1 MSHIKLKSVIP
12 VALIAIV
19 ISSVFISFYQSCLER
34 NVPIAYEGDAFS
46 VLTTIQGYAEG
57 DTNPVTPRFLSRL
70 NAPSVGSWSDY
81 PQEKMV
87 FWPAGWFVPAFGL
100 GRGST
105 LYVLFLQVLAGL
117 AFYFSGKALVRS
129 EGREIWI
136 VAGAILFGL
145 APYAFLRNLQH
156 LALTAYWPVPLLVVT
171 LVWYGWP
178 ERVKWNARVGTVF
191 ACVAAFLG
199 GSYNPYYLGP
209 FLVLLT
215 LLGLGALAQRSW
227 MRFGIFAAILGSAIF
242 GFLLQNIDTFIQ
254 LAQSG
259 KNPAAVS
266 RELWW
271 MAKFSL
277 YLPDLFFPR
286 AHMNEWVGK
295 LSWSLYHSR
304 VPQQL
309 WGESQTAYI
318 GLVAG
323 GGLIDLLASGVIMV
337 CARKYE
343 AVSPFFWL
351 SSGVI
356 LFSVAGGVNYLL
368 GSFGFLLLRA
378 ANRSSIIL
386 ACMALY
392 FLCENAP
399 ARIGKYWKILL
410 SIGLV
415 AVGIWD
421 QLPRYPKWEED
432 VRDRAWKDYERDR
445 EFFPALEAALPKGA
459 MVFEFPIKDYPE
471 MGPIRE
477 MGDYE
482 HFRPILH
489 STDLRVS
496 YGTIKGRGDT
506 VWQKALAS
514 ISPEEIRATL
524 ERYGFAAIL
533 INRKAYEDSG
543 TGLLTGLETAG
554 AKPLM
559 ENQDFFVL
567 GLQPNPNP
575 MLPEIVK
582 PVRKKHKNHRE
593 SEIK

>member
-1 MSHIKLKSVIP
+1 MIIKNTIYSV
-12 VALIAIV
+12 LIALV
-19 ISSVFISFYQSCLER
+19 ISAVFISFYQSCLER

-57 DTNPVTPRFLSRL
+57 DTNPITPRFLSRL

-87 FWPAGWFVPAFGL
+87 FWPAGWFVSAFGL

-105 LYVLFLQVLAGL
+105 LYVLLLQVLAGL

-323 GGLIDLLASGVIMV
+323 GGLIALLASGVIMV

-432 VRDRAWKDYERDR
+432 VRQRAWKDYERDR

-489 STDLRVS
+489 TQDLRVS

-506 VWQKALAS
+506 DWQKALDGK
-514 ISPEEIRATL
+514 SPAEIVSAL
-524 ERYGFAAIL
+524 ESKGFSAIL
-533 INRKAYEDSG
+533 INRKAYEDLG
-543 TGLLTGLETAG
+543 KTLEAALLVNG
-554 AKPLM
+554 AVSLM
-559 ENQDFFVL
+559 ENQDFAL
-567 GLQPNPNP
+567 LRLQ
-575 MLPEIVK
+575 EK
-582 PVRKKHKNHRE
+582 AAQ
-593 SEIK
+593 